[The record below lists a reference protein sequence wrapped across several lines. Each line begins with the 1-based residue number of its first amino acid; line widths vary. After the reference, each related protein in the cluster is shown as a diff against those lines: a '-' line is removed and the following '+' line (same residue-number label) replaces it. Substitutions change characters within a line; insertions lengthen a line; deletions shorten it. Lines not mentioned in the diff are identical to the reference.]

1 MIVKITENE
10 LKLILRDSHPEY
22 KNLGDSKIVEHGK
35 GSDVHIVKKILR
47 KSDQKELS
55 IGVIYNGGFQGYQDF
70 LSLVVDNDFDIDNNK
85 EDIYDSYGN
94 LLSNKEAQEVTEQ
107 KKITAIDQYNEL
119 VSKGL
124 IRKDSNPEKVFY
136 EVKPELL
143 KELLKLSK
151 NFENKRTNKTFK
163 EIQDQFWQEAIDNKT
178 NIQDLWQVCFQNSDY
193 RKMNINDFYYMCFH
207 KYNFYHKGQSIIK
220 IGKSEILVSEKDLKS
235 IQKQV
240 KQF

>member
-1 MIVKITENE
+1 MTVKITENE

-22 KNLGDSKIVEHGK
+22 QNLGDDEIVEQGK
-35 GSDVHIVKKILR
+35 GSDIHIVKKLLR
-47 KSDQKELS
+47 KSDEKELS

-70 LSLVVDNDFDIDNNK
+70 LSLVVDHDFDIDDNK
-85 EDIYDSYGN
+85 KDIYDGYGN
-94 LLSNKEAQEVTEQ
+94 ILDNNVKEEVRE
-107 KKITAIDQYNEL
+107 KKEITIIDQYNEL
-119 VSKGL
+119 VSKGV
-124 IRKDSNPEKVFY
+124 IRKDNNPEKVFY

-151 NFENKRTNKTFK
+151 NFANKRTNKTFK
-163 EIQDQFWQEAIDNKT
+163 EIQDRFWQEAIDNKT
-178 NIQDLWQVCFQNSDY
+178 NSQDLWHVCFQNSDY

-207 KYNFYHKGQSIIK
+207 KYNFHHKGHSIIK